1 MGWLLT
7 IVLAMPLTTGDVEFR
22 MWFSKES
29 YCTFAIE
36 KFSEKPFT
44 QRLADGRQASGE
56 IKSATCRELS
66 KDEQALVP
74 EHLMWKVKPFGGVF
88 GGN

>member
-7 IVLAMPLTTGDVEFR
+7 IVLAMPLTTDDVEFR

-36 KFSEKPFT
+36 KFSEKPFM
-44 QRLADGRQASGE
+44 QRLPDGNEAPGML
-56 IKSATCRELS
+56 KSATCRELG
-66 KDEQALVP
+66 KDEKAMVPDHLV
-74 EHLMWKVKPFGGVF
+74 WKVNPLGGLF
-88 GGN
+88 DRN

>member
-7 IVLAMPLTTGDVEFR
+7 IVLAMPVTAENVEFR

-36 KFSEKPFT
+36 KFGEKPFV
-44 QRLADGRQASGE
+44 QILDDGSEAAGN
-56 IKSATCRELS
+56 IKQATCRELS
-66 KDEQALVP
+66 DDEKALVP
-74 EHLMWKVKPFGGVF
+74 KHLQWKMR
-88 GGN
+88 

>member
-7 IVLAMPLTTGDVEFR
+7 IVLVMPLTTDDVEFR
-22 MWFSKES
+22 MWFSKQS

-36 KFSEKPFT
+36 KFSEKPFV
-44 QRLADGRQASGE
+44 QRLPDGSEAKGE
-56 IKSATCRELS
+56 LKSATCRELG

-74 EHLMWKVKPFGGVF
+74 EHLVWKVKPLGGLFGR
-88 GGN
+88 N

>member
-7 IVLAMPLTTGDVEFR
+7 IVLAMPITADDVEIR

-36 KFSEKPFT
+36 KFGEKPFV
-44 QRLADGRQASGE
+44 QKLADGSEAPGNIKQAS
-56 IKSATCRELS
+56 CRELDDNE
-66 KDEQALVP
+66 KALVP
-74 EHLMWKVKPFGGVF
+74 KHLLWKVR
-88 GGN
+88 

>member
-7 IVLAMPLTTGDVEFR
+7 IVLAMPLSSGDVEFR

-36 KFSEKPFT
+36 KFSEKPFM
-44 QRLADGRQASGE
+44 QRLPDGGE
-56 IKSATCRELS
+56 APGAVKRATCRELGN
-66 KDEQALVP
+66 DEDALVP
-74 EHLMWKVKPFGGVF
+74 EHLRWKVKPLSGLF